1 MIRFKLIPAIL
12 LICLTAMAIIQIGG
26 CANIVPPSGGP
37 RDSIPP
43 YAVYAKP
50 KDSSTN
56 IAPKEILISFNE
68 YITTNAIQEQL
79 IVSPN
84 IKNNP
89 LVDQRLNMV
98 RIRLSDSLNAN
109 TTYSLQ
115 FGNALRDVN
124 EGNIAQN
131 FTYVFSTGDYIDTG
145 KLYGKVQIA
154 ETGLVDSS
162 LIAVLH
168 PIDNDSAIFK
178 DKPAYYTRINGQ
190 GIFEFNFLPSKDFN
204 IYILP
209 NDYNKRYD
217 DSTKLFAFLNNTVH
231 PTKTNDSIQLYA
243 FEASPK
249 KEKKSASNSSVKNAK
264 KQAPVLKY
272 SSNLEGNEKDILS
285 SLTLNFETPIRLNDS
300 FKIGITDTN
309 LIKLETA
316 QVMVNKQ
323 NKQQVEIEFPWE
335 ANTDYKLV
343 LPQKSIQ
350 DSLSNFLVKADTIR
364 FKTKPESS
372 YGTAILRVNGFQQF
386 EQPVLLLIQDQKVKF
401 SYPITQNVL
410 RIPLLP
416 PGDYQLKLLMDVNQ
430 NGRWDTG
437 KFMGKKLQPELV
449 RNLNLNLNIRVN
461 WDNEMNLILKP

>member
-1 MIRFKLIPAIL
+1 MALIQ
-12 LICLTAMAIIQIGG
+12 MGG

-68 YITTNAIQEQL
+68 YITTNALQEQL

-124 EGNIAQN
+124 EGNIVQN
-131 FTYVFSTGDYIDTG
+131 YTYVFSTGNQIDTG
-145 KLYGKVQIA
+145 KLFGKVQIA

-168 PIDNDSAIFK
+168 PIEKDSAIYK
-178 DKPAYYTRINGQ
+178 DKPTYYSRINGQ
-190 GIFEFNFLPSKDFN
+190 GIFEFKFLPASDFN
-204 IYILP
+204 IYIVP
-209 NDYNKRYD
+209 NDFSKRYD
-217 DSTKLFAFLNNTVH
+217 DSTKLFAFLDRSVAA
-231 PTKTNDSIQLYA
+231 TKTKDSIQLYA

-249 KEKKSASNSSVKNAK
+249 KEKKLATTIGSKNAK
-264 KQAPVLKY
+264 KQSPLLKY
-272 SSNLEGNEKDILS
+272 SSNLENNEKDILS
-285 SLTLNFETPIRLNDS
+285 PLTLNFETPISLNDS
-300 FKIGITDTN
+300 FIIQITDTN
-309 LIKLETA
+309 LVKKEAAVLAI
-316 QVMVNKQ
+316 NPQ
-323 NKQQVEIEFPWE
+323 NKQQVEIDFPWE
-335 ANTDYKLV
+335 ADTDYKLV
-343 LPQKSIQ
+343 LPQKSIK
-350 DSLSNFLVKADTIR
+350 DSLSNFLVKADTLR

-372 YGTAILRVNGFQQF
+372 YGTAILRINGFQQF
-386 EQPVLLLIQDQKVKF
+386 EHPVLLLIQDQKVKF
-401 SYPITQNVL
+401 SYPITQNLL
-410 RIPLLP
+410 RIDLLP
-416 PGDYQLKLLMDVNQ
+416 PGDYQLKLLSDANQ

-449 RNLNLNLNIRVN
+449 RNLNLILNIRAN

>member
-1 MIRFKLIPAIL
+1 MIRLKFIPAIL
-12 LICLTAMAIIQIGG
+12 LGCLVAIALIQMGG

-68 YITTNAIQEQL
+68 YITTNALQEQL

-89 LVDQRLNMV
+89 LIDQRLNMLRV
-98 RIRLSDSLNAN
+98 RLSDSLNTN

-131 FTYVFSTGDYIDTG
+131 YTYVFSTGSHIDTG
-145 KLYGKVQIA
+145 KLYGKVQLA
-154 ETGLVDSS
+154 ETGLVDST

-168 PIDNDSAIFK
+168 PVENDSAIYK
-178 DKPAYYTRINGQ
+178 DKPNYYTRINGQ
-190 GIFEFNFLPSKDFN
+190 GIFEFKFLPSEDFN
-204 IYILP
+204 IYIVP

-217 DSTKLFAFLNNTVH
+217 DSTKLFAFLNSSVN
-231 PTKTNDSIQLYA
+231 PLQTKDSIQLYA

-249 KEKKSASNSSVKNAK
+249 KEKKLATIAGAKNTK
-264 KQAPVLKY
+264 KQSPVLKY
-272 SSNLEGNEKDILS
+272 SINLEGIEKDILS
-285 SLTLNFETPIRLNDS
+285 PLTLNFETPVRLNDS
-300 FKIGITDTN
+300 FTIGITDTN
-309 LIKLETA
+309 LVKQEGLTA
-316 QVMVNKQ
+316 LVNAQ
-323 NKQQVEIEFPWE
+323 NKQQVEIRFPWE
-335 ANTDYKLV
+335 AKTDYKLV
-343 LPQKSIQ
+343 LPQKSIL
-350 DSLSNFLVKADTIR
+350 DTLSNFLVKADTIR

-372 YGTAILRVNGFQQF
+372 YGSAIIRINGFQQF
-386 EQPVLLLIQDQKVKF
+386 EHPVLLLIQDQIVKF
-401 SYPITQNVL
+401 SYPITQNLL
-410 RIPLLP
+410 RIDLLP
-416 PGDYQLKLLMDVNQ
+416 PGDYQLKLLTDANQ

-437 KFMGKKLQPELV
+437 KFIGKKLQPELV
-449 RNLNLNLNIRVN
+449 RNLKLILNIRAN

>member
-1 MIRFKLIPAIL
+1 MIRLKLIPTIL
-12 LICLTAMAIIQIGG
+12 LCCLTAMTLIQMGG

-68 YITTNAIQEQL
+68 FITTNALQEQL

-124 EGNIAQN
+124 EGNIVQN
-131 FTYVFSTGDYIDTG
+131 YTYVFSTGNQIDTG
-145 KLYGKVQIA
+145 KLFGKVQIA

-168 PIDNDSAIFK
+168 PIEKDSAIYK
-178 DKPAYYTRINGQ
+178 DKPTYYSRINGQ
-190 GIFEFNFLPSKDFN
+190 GVFEFKFLPASDFN
-204 IYILP
+204 IYIVP
-209 NDYNKRYD
+209 NDYSKRYD
-217 DSTKLFAFLNNTVH
+217 DSTKLFAFLDRSVAA
-231 PTKTNDSIQLYA
+231 TKTKDSIQLYA

-249 KEKKSASNSSVKNAK
+249 KEKKLATAIGSKNAK
-264 KQAPVLKY
+264 KQSPLLKY
-272 SSNLEGNEKDILS
+272 SSNLEGQEKDFLS
-285 SLTLNFETPIRLNDS
+285 PLTLNFETLIRLNDS

-309 LIKLETA
+309 LVQQEGVKVL
-316 QVMVNKQ
+316 VNAQ
-323 NKQQVEIEFPWE
+323 NKQQVTIDFPWE
-335 ANTDYKLV
+335 AGTDYKLV

-350 DSLSNFLVKADTIR
+350 DSLSNFLVKADTLR

-372 YGTAILRVNGFQQF
+372 YGTAILRINGFQQF
-386 EQPVLLLIQDQKVKF
+386 EHPVLLLIQDQKVKF
-401 SYPITQNVL
+401 SYPITQNLL
-410 RIPLLP
+410 RIDLLP
-416 PGDYQLKLLMDVNQ
+416 PGDYQLKLLSDANQ

-437 KFMGKKLQPELV
+437 KFIGKKLQPELV
-449 RNLNLNLNIRVN
+449 RNLNLILNIRAK

>member
-1 MIRFKLIPAIL
+1 MIRLKFIPAIL
-12 LICLTAMAIIQIGG
+12 LSCLVAMALVQMGG

-68 YITTNAIQEQL
+68 YITTNALQEQL

-89 LVDQRLNMV
+89 LIDQRLNMLRV
-98 RIRLSDSLNAN
+98 RLSDSLNTN
-109 TTYSLQ
+109 TTYSFQ
-115 FGNALRDVN
+115 FGNAIRDVN
-124 EGNIAQN
+124 ENNIIQN
-131 FTYVFSTGDYIDTG
+131 YTYVFSTGNQIDTG

-154 ETGLVDSS
+154 ETGLVDST

-168 PIDNDSAIFK
+168 PVENDSAIYN
-178 DKPAYYTRINGQ
+178 DKPNYYTRINGQ
-190 GIFEFNFLPSKDFN
+190 GIFEFKFLPAKDFN
-204 IYILP
+204 VYIVP

-217 DSTKLFAFLNNTVH
+217 DSTKLFAFLNSSVN
-231 PTKTNDSIQLYA
+231 PTQTKDSIQLYA

-249 KEKKSASNSSVKNAK
+249 KEKKPATLAGAKNTK
-264 KQAPVLKY
+264 KQSPILKY
-272 SSNLEGNEKDILS
+272 NSNLEGREKDILS
-285 SLTLNFETPIRLNDS
+285 ALILNFETPVGLNDS
-300 FKIGITDTN
+300 FPIVITDTN
-309 LIKLETA
+309 LIKQESLTA
-316 QVMVNKQ
+316 LVNAQ
-323 NKQQVEIEFPWE
+323 NKNQVEIRFPWE

-343 LPQKSIQ
+343 LPQKSMM

-372 YGTAILRVNGFQQF
+372 YGTAILRINGFQQF
-386 EQPVLLLIQDQKVKF
+386 EHPVLLLIQDQKVKF
-401 SYPITQNVL
+401 SYPITQNLL
-410 RIPLLP
+410 RIDLLP
-416 PGDYQLKLLMDVNQ
+416 PGDYQLKLLTDANQ

-437 KFMGKKLQPELV
+437 KFIGRKIQPELV
-449 RNLNLNLNIRVN
+449 RNLKLILNIRSN

>member
-1 MIRFKLIPAIL
+1 MIRLKFIPAIVL
-12 LICLTAMAIIQIGG
+12 SCLVAMALVQMGG

-68 YITTNAIQEQL
+68 YITTNALQEQL

-89 LVDQRLNMV
+89 LIDQRLNMLRV
-98 RIRLSDSLNAN
+98 RLSDSLNTN
-109 TTYSLQ
+109 TTYSFQ
-115 FGNALRDVN
+115 FGNAIRDVN
-124 EGNIAQN
+124 ENNIVQN
-131 FTYVFSTGDYIDTG
+131 YTYVFSTGNQIDTG

-154 ETGLVDSS
+154 ETGLVDST

-168 PIDNDSAIFK
+168 PVENDSAIYN
-178 DKPAYYTRINGQ
+178 DKPNYYTRINGQ
-190 GIFEFNFLPSKDFN
+190 GIFEFKFLPSKDFN
-204 IYILP
+204 IFIVP

-217 DSTKLFAFLNNTVH
+217 DSTKLFAFLNSSVN
-231 PTKTNDSIQLYA
+231 PLQTKDSIQLYA

-249 KEKKSASNSSVKNAK
+249 KEKKPATFAGAKNIK
-264 KQAPVLKY
+264 KQSPILKY
-272 SSNLEGNEKDILS
+272 NSNLEGREKDILS
-285 SLTLNFETPIRLNDS
+285 PLTLNFETPVRLNDS
-300 FKIGITDTN
+300 FAIGITDTN
-309 LIKLETA
+309 LVKKEGLTA
-316 QVMVNKQ
+316 LVNVQ
-323 NKQQVEIEFPWE
+323 NKQQVEIRFPWE

-343 LPQKSIQ
+343 LPQKSIT
-350 DSLSNFLVKADTIR
+350 DTLANFLVKADTIR

-372 YGTAILRVNGFQQF
+372 YGTAILRINGFQQF
-386 EQPVLLLIQDQKVKF
+386 EHPVLLLIQDQKVKF
-401 SYPITQNVL
+401 SYPITQNLL
-410 RIPLLP
+410 RIDLLP
-416 PGDYQLKLLMDVNQ
+416 PGDYQLKLLTDANQ

-437 KFMGKKLQPELV
+437 HFIGQKIQPELV
-449 RNLNLNLNIRVN
+449 RNLKLILNIRSN

>member
-1 MIRFKLIPAIL
+1 MIRSKLIPTIL
-12 LICLTAMAIIQIGG
+12 LCCLTAMAIIQMGG

-68 YITTNAIQEQL
+68 YITTNALQEQL

-124 EGNIAQN
+124 EGNIVQN
-131 FTYVFSTGDYIDTG
+131 YTYVFSTGNQIDTG
-145 KLYGKVQIA
+145 KLFGKVQIA
-154 ETGLVDSS
+154 ETGMVDSS
-162 LIAVLH
+162 LVAVLH
-168 PIDNDSAIFK
+168 PIENDSAIFK
-178 DKPAYYTRINGQ
+178 DKPNYYTRINGQ
-190 GIFEFNFLPSKDFN
+190 GIFEFKFLPATNFN
-204 IYILP
+204 IYIVP
-209 NDYNKRYD
+209 NDYSKRYD
-217 DSTKLFAFLNNTVH
+217 DSTKLFAFLDRSVN
-231 PTKTNDSIQLYA
+231 PTQTNDSIQLYA

-249 KEKKSASNSSVKNAK
+249 KEKKALSTVGAKNAK
-264 KQAPVLKY
+264 KQSSLLKY
-272 SSNLEGNEKDILS
+272 SSNLEGNEKDILNP
-285 SLTLNFETPIRLNDS
+285 LILNFETPIRLNDS
-300 FKIGITDTN
+300 FTIRITDTN
-309 LIKLETA
+309 LVTKEGAVTA
-316 QVMVNKQ
+316 INAQ
-323 NKQQVEIEFPWE
+323 NKQQVDIDFPWE

-343 LPQKSIQ
+343 LPQKSIM

-372 YGTAILRVNGFQQF
+372 YGSAILRINGFQEF
-386 EQPVLLLIQDQKVKF
+386 EHPVLLLIQDQKVKF
-401 SYPITQNVL
+401 SYPITQNLL
-410 RIPLLP
+410 RIDLLP
-416 PGDYQLKLLMDVNQ
+416 PGDYQLKLLSDANQ

-449 RNLNLNLNIRVN
+449 RNLKLILNIKSN

>member
-1 MIRFKLIPAIL
+1 
-12 LICLTAMAIIQIGG
+12 MAIIQMGG

-68 YITTNAIQEQL
+68 YITTNALQEQL

-124 EGNIAQN
+124 EGNIVQN
-131 FTYVFSTGDYIDTG
+131 YTYVFSTGNQIDTG
-145 KLYGKVQIA
+145 KLFGKVQIA

-168 PIDNDSAIFK
+168 PIEKDSAIYK
-178 DKPAYYTRINGQ
+178 DKPTYYSRINGQ
-190 GIFEFNFLPSKDFN
+190 GIFEFKFLPASDFN
-204 IYILP
+204 IYIVP
-209 NDYNKRYD
+209 NDFSKRYD
-217 DSTKLFAFLNNTVH
+217 DSTKLFAFLDRSVAA
-231 PTKTNDSIQLYA
+231 TKTKDSIQLYA

-249 KEKKSASNSSVKNAK
+249 KEKKLATTIGSKNAK
-264 KQAPVLKY
+264 KQSPLLKY
-272 SSNLEGNEKDILS
+272 SSNLENNEKDILS
-285 SLTLNFETPIRLNDS
+285 PLTLNFETPISLNDS
-300 FKIGITDTN
+300 FTIQITDTN
-309 LIKLETA
+309 LVKKEAAVLAI
-316 QVMVNKQ
+316 NPQ
-323 NKQQVEIEFPWE
+323 NKQQVEIDFPWE
-335 ANTDYKLV
+335 ADTDYKLI
-343 LPQKSIQ
+343 LPQKSIK
-350 DSLSNFLVKADTIR
+350 DSLSNFLVKADTLR

-372 YGTAILRVNGFQQF
+372 YGTAILRINGFQQF

-401 SYPITQNVL
+401 SYPITQNL
-410 RIPLLP
+410 MRIDLLP
-416 PGDYQLKLLMDVNQ
+416 PGDYQLKLLSDANQ

-449 RNLNLNLNIRVN
+449 RNLKLVLNIRAK

>member
-1 MIRFKLIPAIL
+1 MV
-12 LICLTAMAIIQIGG
+12 AMALIQIGG

-68 YITTNAIQEQL
+68 YITTNALQEQL

-115 FGNALRDVN
+115 FGNAIRDVN
-124 EGNIAQN
+124 EGNTVQN
-131 FTYVFSTGDYIDTG
+131 YTYVFSTGNQIDTG
-145 KLYGKVQIA
+145 KLFGKVQIA
-154 ETGLVDSS
+154 ETGLVDST

-168 PIDNDSAIFK
+168 PVENDSAIYK
-178 DKPAYYTRINGQ
+178 DKPNYYTKINGQ
-190 GIFEFNFLPSKDFN
+190 GIFEFKFLPAKDFN
-204 IYILP
+204 IYIVP

-217 DSTKLFAFLNNTVH
+217 DSTKLFAFLNSTVH
-231 PTKTNDSIQLYA
+231 PAKTKDSIQLYA
-243 FEASPK
+243 FEAAPK
-249 KEKKSASNSSVKNAK
+249 KEKKMASISGAKNAK
-264 KQAPVLKY
+264 KQSPVLKY
-272 SSNLEGNEKDILS
+272 SSNLEGKEKDILS
-285 SLTLNFETPIRLNDS
+285 PLTLNFETPVRLNDS
-300 FKIGITDTN
+300 FTIGITDTN
-309 LIKLETA
+309 LVQQEGLT
-316 QVMVNKQ
+316 VLVNVQ
-323 NKQQVEIEFPWE
+323 NKQQIDIDFPWE

-343 LPQKSIQ
+343 LPQKSIT
-350 DSLSNFLVKADTIR
+350 DSLSNFLLKSDTIR

-372 YGTAILRVNGFQQF
+372 YGSAILRINGFQQF
-386 EQPVLLLIQDQKVKF
+386 EHPVLLLIQDQKVKF
-401 SYPITQNVL
+401 SYPITQNLL
-410 RIPLLP
+410 RIDLLP
-416 PGDYQLKLLMDVNQ
+416 PGDYQLKLLTDANQ

-437 KFMGKKLQPELV
+437 KFMGKKIQPELV
-449 RNLNLNLNIRVN
+449 RNLKLILNIKSN

>member
-1 MIRFKLIPAIL
+1 
-12 LICLTAMAIIQIGG
+12 MALIQIGG

-50 KDSSTN
+50 RDSSTN

-68 YITTNAIQEQL
+68 YITTNALQEQL

-124 EGNIAQN
+124 EGNIVQN
-131 FTYVFSTGDYIDTG
+131 YTYVFSTGNQIDTG
-145 KLYGKVQIA
+145 KLFGKVQIA

-168 PIDNDSAIFK
+168 PIDNEYAIFK
-178 DKPAYYTRINGQ
+178 DKPSYYSRINGH
-190 GIFEFNFLPSKDFN
+190 GVFEFKFLPATNFN
-204 IYILP
+204 IYIVP
-209 NDYNKRYD
+209 NDYSKRYD
-217 DSTKLFAFLNNTVH
+217 DSTKLFAFLNSIVH
-231 PTKTNDSIQLYA
+231 PAKTKDSIQLYA

-249 KEKKSASNSSVKNAK
+249 KEKKLATIAGAKNAK
-264 KQAPVLKY
+264 KQSPLLKY

-285 SLTLNFETPIRLNDS
+285 PLILNFETPIRLNDS
-300 FKIGITDTN
+300 FTMRITDTN
-309 LIKLETA
+309 LVQQEGAVLA
-316 QVMVNKQ
+316 VNAQ
-323 NKQQVEIEFPWE
+323 NKQQVVLNFPWE

-343 LPQKSIQ
+343 LPQKLII
-350 DSLSNFLVKADTIR
+350 DSLSNFLVKADTLR

-372 YGTAILRVNGFQQF
+372 YGSAILRINGFQEF
-386 EQPVLLLIQDQKVKF
+386 EHPVLLLIQDQKVKF
-401 SYPITQNVL
+401 SYPITQNLL
-410 RIPLLP
+410 RIDLLP
-416 PGDYQLKLLMDVNQ
+416 PGEYQLKLLIDANQ
-430 NGRWDTG
+430 NGHWDTG
-437 KFMGKKLQPELV
+437 QFMGKKLQPELV
-449 RNLNLNLNIRVN
+449 RNLKLILNIKSN

>member
-1 MIRFKLIPAIL
+1 MALIQ
-12 LICLTAMAIIQIGG
+12 MGG

-68 YITTNAIQEQL
+68 YITTNALQEQL

-124 EGNIAQN
+124 EGNIVQN
-131 FTYVFSTGDYIDTG
+131 YTYVFSTGNQIDTG
-145 KLYGKVQIA
+145 KLFGKVQIA

-168 PIDNDSAIFK
+168 PIEKDSAIYK
-178 DKPAYYTRINGQ
+178 DKPTYYSRINGQ
-190 GIFEFNFLPSKDFN
+190 GIFEFKFLPASDFN
-204 IYILP
+204 IYIVP
-209 NDYNKRYD
+209 NDFSKRYD
-217 DSTKLFAFLNNTVH
+217 DSTKLFAFLDRSVAA
-231 PTKTNDSIQLYA
+231 TKTKDSIQLYA

-249 KEKKSASNSSVKNAK
+249 KEKKLATTIGSKNAK
-264 KQAPVLKY
+264 KQSPLLKY
-272 SSNLEGNEKDILS
+272 SSNLENNEKDILS
-285 SLTLNFETPIRLNDS
+285 PLTLNFETPISLNDS
-300 FKIGITDTN
+300 FIIQITDTN
-309 LIKLETA
+309 LVKKEAAVLAI
-316 QVMVNKQ
+316 NPQ
-323 NKQQVEIEFPWE
+323 NKQQVEIDFPWE
-335 ANTDYKLV
+335 ADTDYKLV
-343 LPQKSIQ
+343 LPQKSIK
-350 DSLSNFLVKADTIR
+350 DSLSNFLVKADTLR

-372 YGTAILRVNGFQQF
+372 YGTAILRINGFQQF
-386 EQPVLLLIQDQKVKF
+386 EHPVLLLIQDQKVKF
-401 SYPITQNVL
+401 SYPITQNLL
-410 RIPLLP
+410 RIDLLP
-416 PGDYQLKLLMDVNQ
+416 PGDYQLKLLSDANQ

-437 KFMGKKLQPELV
+437 KFIGKKLQPELV
-449 RNLNLNLNIRVN
+449 RNLNLILNIRAK

>member
-1 MIRFKLIPAIL
+1 MIRSKLIPTIL
-12 LICLTAMAIIQIGG
+12 LCCLTAMAIIQMGG

-68 YITTNAIQEQL
+68 YITTNALQEQL

-124 EGNIAQN
+124 EGNIVQN
-131 FTYVFSTGDYIDTG
+131 YTYVFSTGNQIDTG
-145 KLYGKVQIA
+145 KLFGKVQIA

-168 PIDNDSAIFK
+168 PIEKDSAIYK
-178 DKPAYYTRINGQ
+178 DKPTYYSRINGQ
-190 GIFEFNFLPSKDFN
+190 GIFEFKFLPARDFN
-204 IYILP
+204 IYIVP
-209 NDYNKRYD
+209 NDYSKRYD
-217 DSTKLFAFLNNTVH
+217 DSTKLFAFLDRSVN
-231 PTKTNDSIQLYA
+231 PTQTNDSIQLYA

-249 KEKKSASNSSVKNAK
+249 KEKKALSTVGTKNAK
-264 KQAPVLKY
+264 KQSPLLKY
-272 SSNLEGNEKDILS
+272 SSNLEGNEKDILNP
-285 SLTLNFETPIRLNDS
+285 LILNFETPIRLNDS
-300 FKIGITDTN
+300 FTIRITDTN
-309 LIKLETA
+309 LVTKEGAVTA
-316 QVMVNKQ
+316 INAQ
-323 NKQQVEIEFPWE
+323 NKQQVDIDFPWE

-343 LPQKSIQ
+343 LPQKSIM

-372 YGTAILRVNGFQQF
+372 YGSAILRINGFQEF
-386 EQPVLLLIQDQKVKF
+386 EHPVLLLIQDQKVKF
-401 SYPITQNVL
+401 SYPITQNLL
-410 RIPLLP
+410 RIDLLP
-416 PGDYQLKLLMDVNQ
+416 PGDYQLKLLSDANQ

-449 RNLNLNLNIRVN
+449 RNLKLILNIKSN

>member
-1 MIRFKLIPAIL
+1 
-12 LICLTAMAIIQIGG
+12 MAIIQMGG

-68 YITTNAIQEQL
+68 YITTNALQEQL
-79 IVSPN
+79 IVSPS

-89 LVDQRLNMV
+89 LVDQRLNML

-124 EGNIAQN
+124 ESNIVQN
-131 FTYVFSTGDYIDTG
+131 YTYVFSTGDRIDTG

-154 ETGLVDSS
+154 ETGMVDST

-168 PIDNDSAIFK
+168 PIENDSAIYK
-178 DKPAYYTRINGQ
+178 DKPTYYTRINGK
-190 GIFEFNFLPSKDFN
+190 GVFEFKFLPATNFN
-204 IYILP
+204 IYIVP

-217 DSTKLFAFLNNTVH
+217 DSTKLFAFLNLPVH
-231 PTKTNDSIQLYA
+231 PTKTKDSIQLYA

-249 KEKKSASNSSVKNAK
+249 KEKKLASIAAVKNTK
-264 KQAPVLKY
+264 KQSPVLKF
-272 SSNLEGNEKDILS
+272 SSNLEGKEKDFLS
-285 SLTLNFETPIRLNDS
+285 PLTLNFETPIRLNDS
-300 FKIGITDTN
+300 FTMRITDTN
-309 LIKLETA
+309 LVQQEVAVPAINA
-316 QVMVNKQ
+316 Q
-323 NKQQVEIEFPWE
+323 NKKQLDIHFPWE

-343 LPQKSIQ
+343 LPQKSIM
-350 DSLSNFLVKADTIR
+350 DSLSNFLIKADTIR

-372 YGTAILRVNGFQQF
+372 YGSAILRINGFQEF
-386 EQPVLLLIQDQKVKF
+386 EHPVLLLIQDQKVKF
-401 SYPITQNVL
+401 SYPITQNLL
-410 RIPLLP
+410 RIDLLP
-416 PGDYQLKLLMDVNQ
+416 PGDYQLKLLTDANQ

-437 KFMGKKLQPELV
+437 QFMGKKLQPELV
-449 RNLNLNLNIRVN
+449 RNLKLILNIKSN

>member
-1 MIRFKLIPAIL
+1 
-12 LICLTAMAIIQIGG
+12 MALMQIGG

-68 YITTNAIQEQL
+68 YITSNAIQEQL

-98 RIRLSDSLNAN
+98 RIRLSDSLDAN

-131 FTYVFSTGDYIDTG
+131 FTYVFSTGDQIATG

-154 ETGLVDSS
+154 ETGLVDST

-168 PIDNDSAIFK
+168 PIENDSAIYK
-178 DKPAYYTRINGQ
+178 DKPNYYTRINGQ
-190 GIFEFNFLPSKDFN
+190 GVFEFNYLPSKDFN

-217 DSTKLFAFLNNTVH
+217 DSTKLFAFLNQSVRPIQNM
-231 PTKTNDSIQLYA
+231 DSIQLYA

-249 KEKKSASNSSVKNAK
+249 KEKKAASTVGSKNAK
-264 KQAPVLKY
+264 KQSPILKF
-272 SSNLEGNEKDILS
+272 SSNLEGKEKDILS
-285 SLTLNFETPIRLNDS
+285 PLILNFETPIRLNDS
-300 FKIGITDTN
+300 FTIRITDTN
-309 LIKLETA
+309 LVQKEIVVPA
-316 QVMVNKQ
+316 INAQ
-323 NKQQVEIEFPWE
+323 NKQQVDIDFPWE
-335 ANTDYKLV
+335 ADTDYKLV
-343 LPQKSIQ
+343 LPQRSIK
-350 DSLSNFLVKADTIR
+350 DSLSNFLVKSDTIR
-364 FKTKPESS
+364 FKTKSESS
-372 YGTAILRVNGFQQF
+372 YGTAILRINGFQQF
-386 EQPVLLLIQDQKVKF
+386 EHPVLLLIQDQIVKF
-401 SYPITQNVL
+401 SYPITQNLL
-410 RIPLLP
+410 RIDLLP
-416 PGDYQLKLLMDVNQ
+416 PGDYQLKLLSDANQ

-437 KFMGKKLQPELV
+437 KFIGKKLQPELV
-449 RNLNLNLNIRVN
+449 RNLKLSLNIRSN

>member
-1 MIRFKLIPAIL
+1 MTLIQ
-12 LICLTAMAIIQIGG
+12 MGG

-68 YITTNAIQEQL
+68 FITTNALQEQL

-124 EGNIAQN
+124 EGNIVQN
-131 FTYVFSTGDYIDTG
+131 YTYVFSTGNQIDTG
-145 KLYGKVQIA
+145 KLFGKVQIA

-168 PIDNDSAIFK
+168 PIEKDSAIYK
-178 DKPAYYTRINGQ
+178 DKPTYYSRINGQ
-190 GIFEFNFLPSKDFN
+190 GVFEFKFLPASDFN
-204 IYILP
+204 IYIVP
-209 NDYNKRYD
+209 NDYSKRYD
-217 DSTKLFAFLNNTVH
+217 DSTKLFAFLDRSVAA
-231 PTKTNDSIQLYA
+231 TKTKDSIQLYA

-249 KEKKSASNSSVKNAK
+249 KEKKLATAIGSKNAK
-264 KQAPVLKY
+264 KQSPLLKY
-272 SSNLEGNEKDILS
+272 SSNLENNEKDILS
-285 SLTLNFETPIRLNDS
+285 PLTLNFETPISLNDS
-300 FKIGITDTN
+300 FIIQITDTN
-309 LIKLETA
+309 LVQKVAALPAINA
-316 QVMVNKQ
+316 Q
-323 NKQQVEIEFPWE
+323 NKQQVEIDFPWE
-335 ANTDYKLV
+335 ADTDYKLV
-343 LPQKSIQ
+343 LPQRSIK
-350 DSLSNFLVKADTIR
+350 DSLSNFLLKADTLR

-372 YGTAILRVNGFQQF
+372 YGTAILRINGFQQF
-386 EQPVLLLIQDQKVKF
+386 EHPVLLLIQDQKVKF
-401 SYPITQNVL
+401 SYPITQNLL
-410 RIPLLP
+410 RIDLLP
-416 PGDYQLKLLMDVNQ
+416 PGDYQLKLLSDANQ

-437 KFMGKKLQPELV
+437 KFIGKKLQPELV
-449 RNLNLNLNIRVN
+449 RNLKLVLNIKSK

>member
-1 MIRFKLIPAIL
+1 
-12 LICLTAMAIIQIGG
+12 MAIIQMGG

-56 IAPKEILISFNE
+56 LAPKEILISFNE
-68 YITTNAIQEQL
+68 YITTNALQEQL
-79 IVSPN
+79 IVSPS

-89 LVDQRLNMV
+89 LVDQRLNML
-98 RIRLSDSLNAN
+98 RIRLSDSLNEN

-124 EGNIAQN
+124 ESNIVQN
-131 FTYVFSTGDYIDTG
+131 YTYVFSTGDRIDTG

-154 ETGLVDSS
+154 ETGMVDST

-168 PIDNDSAIFK
+168 PIENDSAIYK
-178 DKPAYYTRINGQ
+178 DKPTYYTRINGK
-190 GIFEFNFLPSKDFN
+190 GVFEFKFLPATNFN
-204 IYILP
+204 IYIVP

-217 DSTKLFAFLNNTVH
+217 DSTKLFAFLNLPVH
-231 PTKTNDSIQLYA
+231 PTKTKDSIQLYA

-249 KEKKSASNSSVKNAK
+249 KEKKIASIAAVKNTK
-264 KQAPVLKY
+264 KQSPVLKF
-272 SSNLEGNEKDILS
+272 SSNLEGKEKDILS
-285 SLTLNFETPIRLNDS
+285 PLTLNFETPICLNDS
-300 FKIGITDTN
+300 FTMRITDTN
-309 LIKLETA
+309 LVQQEVAVPAINA
-316 QVMVNKQ
+316 Q
-323 NKQQVEIEFPWE
+323 NKKQVDIHFPWE

-343 LPQKSIQ
+343 LPQRSIM
-350 DSLSNFLVKADTIR
+350 DSLSNFLIKADTIR

-372 YGTAILRVNGFQQF
+372 YGSAILRINGFQEF
-386 EQPVLLLIQDQKVKF
+386 EHPVLLLIQDQKVKF
-401 SYPITQNVL
+401 SYPITQNLL
-410 RIPLLP
+410 RIDLLP
-416 PGDYQLKLLMDVNQ
+416 PGDYQLKLLTDANQ

-437 KFMGKKLQPELV
+437 QFMGKKLQPELV
-449 RNLNLNLNIRVN
+449 RNLKLILNIKSN

>member
-1 MIRFKLIPAIL
+1 
-12 LICLTAMAIIQIGG
+12 MAIIQMGG

-68 YITTNAIQEQL
+68 YITTNGLQEQL

-89 LVDQRLNMV
+89 LIDQRLNMV

-115 FGNALRDVN
+115 FGNAIRDVN
-124 EGNIAQN
+124 EGNIFQN
-131 FTYVFSTGDYIDTG
+131 YTYVFSTGNQIDTG
-145 KLYGKVQIA
+145 KLFGKVQIA
-154 ETGLVDSS
+154 ETGMVDST

-168 PIDNDSAIFK
+168 PIENDSAIFK
-178 DKPAYYTRINGQ
+178 DKPTYFTRINGR
-190 GIFEFNFLPSKDFN
+190 GIFEFKFLPATNFN

-217 DSTKLFAFLNNTVH
+217 DSTKLFAFLDRSVNTTE
-231 PTKTNDSIQLYA
+231 TKDSIQLYA

-249 KEKKSASNSSVKNAK
+249 KEKKLATIAGVKNTK
-264 KQAPVLKY
+264 KQSPVLKY
-272 SSNLEGNEKDILS
+272 SSNLEGKEKDILS
-285 SLTLNFETPIRLNDS
+285 PLTLNFETPIRFNDS
-300 FKIGITDTN
+300 FAIRITDTN
-309 LIKLETA
+309 LVKQEAAVQAINA
-316 QVMVNKQ
+316 Q
-323 NKQQVEIEFPWE
+323 NKQQVDIEFPWE
-335 ANTDYKLV
+335 ADTDYKL
-343 LPQKSIQ
+343 LIPQKSIQ
-350 DSLSNFLVKADTIR
+350 DSLGNFLIKADTIR

-372 YGTAILRVNGFQQF
+372 YGTAILRINGFQQF
-386 EQPVLLLIQDQKVKF
+386 EHPVLLLMQDQKVKF
-401 SYPITQNVL
+401 SYPITQNLL
-410 RIPLLP
+410 RIDLIP
-416 PGDYQLKLLMDVNQ
+416 PGDYQLKLLSDANQ

-437 KFMGKKLQPELV
+437 QFMGKKLQPELV
-449 RNLNLNLNIRVN
+449 RNLKLILNIKSN

>member
-1 MIRFKLIPAIL
+1 MIRSKLIPTIL
-12 LICLTAMAIIQIGG
+12 LCFLAAMAIIQIGG

-68 YITTNAIQEQL
+68 YITTNGLQEQL

-115 FGNALRDVN
+115 FGNAIRDVN
-124 EGNIAQN
+124 EGNIFQN
-131 FTYVFSTGDYIDTG
+131 YTYVFSTGNQIDTG
-145 KLYGKVQIA
+145 KLFGKVQIA
-154 ETGLVDSS
+154 ETGMVDST

-168 PIDNDSAIFK
+168 PIENDSAIFK
-178 DKPAYYTRINGQ
+178 NKPTYFTRINGR
-190 GIFEFNFLPSKDFN
+190 GIFEFKFLPATNFN

-217 DSTKLFAFLNNTVH
+217 DSTKLFAFLDRSVN
-231 PTKTNDSIQLYA
+231 PTETKDSIQLYA

-249 KEKKSASNSSVKNAK
+249 KEKKLATIAGVKNTK
-264 KQAPVLKY
+264 KQSPVLKY
-272 SSNLEGNEKDILS
+272 SSNLEGKEKDILS
-285 SLTLNFETPIRLNDS
+285 PLTLNFETPIRFNDS
-300 FKIGITDTN
+300 FAIRITDTN
-309 LIKLETA
+309 LVQQEAAVPAINA
-316 QVMVNKQ
+316 Q
-323 NKQQVEIEFPWE
+323 NKQQVDIEFPWE
-335 ANTDYKLV
+335 ADTDYKL
-343 LPQKSIQ
+343 LIPQKSIQ
-350 DSLSNFLVKADTIR
+350 DSLGNFLIKADTIR

-372 YGTAILRVNGFQQF
+372 YGTAILRINGFQQF
-386 EQPVLLLIQDQKVKF
+386 EHPVLLLMQDQKVKF
-401 SYPITQNVL
+401 SYPITQNLL
-410 RIPLLP
+410 RIDLIP
-416 PGDYQLKLLMDVNQ
+416 PGDYQLKLLSDANQ

-437 KFMGKKLQPELV
+437 QFMGKKLQPELV
-449 RNLNLNLNIRVN
+449 RNLKLILNIKSN

>member
-1 MIRFKLIPAIL
+1 MALIQ
-12 LICLTAMAIIQIGG
+12 MGG

-68 YITTNAIQEQL
+68 YITTNALQEQL
-79 IVSPN
+79 IVSPS

-89 LVDQRLNMV
+89 LVDQRLNML

-124 EGNIAQN
+124 EGNIVQN
-131 FTYVFSTGDYIDTG
+131 YTYVFSTGDRIDTG

-154 ETGLVDSS
+154 ETGMVDST

-168 PIDNDSAIFK
+168 PIENDSAIYK
-178 DKPAYYTRINGQ
+178 DKPTYYTRINGK
-190 GIFEFNFLPSKDFN
+190 GVFEFKYLPATNFN
-204 IYILP
+204 IYIVP

-217 DSTKLFAFLNNTVH
+217 DSTKLFAFLNVPVH
-231 PTKTNDSIQLYA
+231 PTKTKDSIQLYA

-249 KEKKSASNSSVKNAK
+249 KEKKLASIAAVKNAK
-264 KQAPVLKY
+264 KQSPVLKF
-272 SSNLEGNEKDILS
+272 SSNLEGKEKDILS
-285 SLTLNFETPIRLNDS
+285 PLTLNFETPIRLNDS
-300 FKIGITDTN
+300 FTMRITDTN
-309 LIKLETA
+309 LVQQEVALPGINA
-316 QVMVNKQ
+316 Q
-323 NKQQVEIEFPWE
+323 NKKQVDIHFPWE

-343 LPQKSIQ
+343 LPQKSIM
-350 DSLSNFLVKADTIR
+350 DSLSNFLIKADTIR

-372 YGTAILRVNGFQQF
+372 YGSAILRINGFQEF
-386 EQPVLLLIQDQKVKF
+386 EHPVLLLIQDQKVKF
-401 SYPITQNVL
+401 SYPITQNLL
-410 RIPLLP
+410 RIDLLP
-416 PGDYQLKLLMDVNQ
+416 PGDYQLKLLTDANQ

-437 KFMGKKLQPELV
+437 QFMGKKLQPELV
-449 RNLNLNLNIRVN
+449 RNLKLILNIKSN

>member
-1 MIRFKLIPAIL
+1 MIRSKLIPTIL
-12 LICLTAMAIIQIGG
+12 LCFLAAMAIIQMGG

-50 KDSSTN
+50 KDSSTK

-68 YITTNAIQEQL
+68 YITTNGLQEQL

-115 FGNALRDVN
+115 FGNAIRDVN
-124 EGNIAQN
+124 EGNIFQN
-131 FTYVFSTGDYIDTG
+131 YTYVFSTGNQIDTG
-145 KLYGKVQIA
+145 KLFGKVQIA
-154 ETGLVDSS
+154 ETGMVDST

-168 PIDNDSAIFK
+168 PIENDSAIFK
-178 DKPAYYTRINGQ
+178 DKPNYYTKINGK
-190 GIFEFNFLPSKDFN
+190 GVFEFKFLPASNFN

-217 DSTKLFAFLNNTVH
+217 DSTKLFAFLDRSVN
-231 PTKTNDSIQLYA
+231 PTQTKDSIQLYA

-249 KEKKSASNSSVKNAK
+249 KEKKLSTIAGVKNTK
-264 KQAPVLKY
+264 KQSPVLKY
-272 SSNLEGNEKDILS
+272 SSNLEGKEKDILS
-285 SLTLNFETPIRLNDS
+285 PLTLNFETPIRFNDS
-300 FKIGITDTN
+300 FAIRITDTN
-309 LIKLETA
+309 LVKLEA
-316 QVMVNKQ
+316 AVPAINAQ
-323 NKQQVEIEFPWE
+323 NKQQIDIDFPWE
-335 ANTDYKLV
+335 ADTDYKL
-343 LPQKSIQ
+343 LIPQKSIL
-350 DSLSNFLVKADTIR
+350 DSLGNFLIKADTIR

-372 YGTAILRVNGFQQF
+372 YGTAILRISGFQQF
-386 EQPVLLLIQDQKVKF
+386 EHPVLLLMQDQKIKF
-401 SYPITQNVL
+401 SYPITQNLL
-410 RIPLLP
+410 RIDLIP
-416 PGDYQLKLLMDVNQ
+416 PGDYQLKLLSDANQ

-437 KFMGKKLQPELV
+437 QFMGKKLQPELV
-449 RNLNLNLNIRVN
+449 RNLKLILNIRSN

>member
-1 MIRFKLIPAIL
+1 
-12 LICLTAMAIIQIGG
+12 MALIQIGG

-50 KDSSTN
+50 RDSSTN

-68 YITTNAIQEQL
+68 YITTNALQEQL

-124 EGNIAQN
+124 EGNIVQN
-131 FTYVFSTGDYIDTG
+131 YTYVFSTGNQIDTG
-145 KLYGKVQIA
+145 KLFGKVQIA

-178 DKPAYYTRINGQ
+178 DKPTYYSRINGQ
-190 GIFEFNFLPSKDFN
+190 GVFEFKFLPATNFN
-204 IYILP
+204 IYIVP
-209 NDYNKRYD
+209 NDYSKRYD
-217 DSTKLFAFLNNTVH
+217 DSTKLFAFLNSIVH
-231 PTKTNDSIQLYA
+231 PAKTKDSIQLYA

-249 KEKKSASNSSVKNAK
+249 KEKKLATIAGAKNAK
-264 KQAPVLKY
+264 KQSPLLKY

-285 SLTLNFETPIRLNDS
+285 PLILNFETPIRLNDS
-300 FKIGITDTN
+300 FTMRITDTN
-309 LIKLETA
+309 LVQQEGAVLA
-316 QVMVNKQ
+316 VNAQ
-323 NKQQVEIEFPWE
+323 NKQQVVLNFPWE

-343 LPQKSIQ
+343 LPQKLIM
-350 DSLSNFLVKADTIR
+350 DSLSNFLVKADTLR

-372 YGTAILRVNGFQQF
+372 YGSAILRINGFQEF
-386 EQPVLLLIQDQKVKF
+386 EHPVLLLIQDQKVKF
-401 SYPITQNVL
+401 SYPITQNLL
-410 RIPLLP
+410 RIDLLP
-416 PGDYQLKLLMDVNQ
+416 PGDYQLKLLIDANQ
-430 NGRWDTG
+430 NGHWDTG
-437 KFMGKKLQPELV
+437 QFMGKKLQPELV
-449 RNLNLNLNIRVN
+449 RNLKLILNIKSN

>member
-1 MIRFKLIPAIL
+1 MALIQ
-12 LICLTAMAIIQIGG
+12 MGG

-68 YITTNAIQEQL
+68 YITTNALQEQL

-124 EGNIAQN
+124 EGNIVQN
-131 FTYVFSTGDYIDTG
+131 YTYVFSTGDQIDTG

-154 ETGLVDSS
+154 ETGLVDST

-168 PIDNDSAIFK
+168 PIENDSAIYK
-178 DKPAYYTRINGQ
+178 DKPNYYTRINGR
-190 GIFEFNFLPSKDFN
+190 GIFEFKFLPATNFN
-204 IYILP
+204 IYIVP
-209 NDYNKRYD
+209 NDYSKRYD
-217 DSTKLFAFLNNTVH
+217 DSTKLFAFLDRSVN
-231 PTKTNDSIQLYA
+231 PTQTKDSIQLYA
-243 FEASPK
+243 FEAAPK
-249 KEKKSASNSSVKNAK
+249 KEKKLASIAGVKNAK
-264 KQAPVLKY
+264 KQSPLLKY

-285 SLTLNFETPIRLNDS
+285 PLILNFETPIRLNDS
-300 FKIGITDTN
+300 FTMRITDTN
-309 LIKLETA
+309 LVQQEGAVPAIN
-316 QVMVNKQ
+316 VQ
-323 NKQQVEIEFPWE
+323 NKQQVVLDFPWE

-343 LPQKSIQ
+343 LPQKSII
-350 DSLSNFLVKADTIR
+350 DSLSNFLIKADTIR

-372 YGTAILRVNGFQQF
+372 YGSAILRINGFQEF
-386 EQPVLLLIQDQKVKF
+386 EHPVLLLIQDQKVKF
-401 SYPITQNVL
+401 SYPITQNLL
-410 RIPLLP
+410 RIDLLP
-416 PGDYQLKLLMDVNQ
+416 PGDYQLKLLSDANQ

-437 KFMGKKLQPELV
+437 KFIGKKLQPELV
-449 RNLNLNLNIRVN
+449 RNLNLILNIRAK